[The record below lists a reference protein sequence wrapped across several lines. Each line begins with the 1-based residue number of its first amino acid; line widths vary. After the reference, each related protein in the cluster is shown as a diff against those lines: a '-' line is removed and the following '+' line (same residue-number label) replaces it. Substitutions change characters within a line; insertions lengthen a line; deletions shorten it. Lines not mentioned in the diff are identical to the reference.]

1 MGNTPS
7 HNTIKKTNDNTFLEV
22 VDVDENEKLKNE
34 YNRLKENFEMLNNE
48 LYSSKLE
55 VKNLN
60 KELDNSKNENIKLV
74 EELKNTNYLNE
85 VLEIKTKS
93 QINEN
98 NKLKERYDSLEYVK
112 LDIEEKYLDLLDNND
127 TVDYLKEENL
137 KLEEDLKKQIIKYND
152 EKNMNRILGESLENM
167 TKQYT
172 KYKQLYTQNCIET
185 NTLKSS
191 NQQYKKEYDT
201 ILKKN
206 EKLLDTVSNSLKN
219 TLFKKQLYDCIANIC
234 EIEPFVY
241 NDIIEKIIKIVI
253 NKIILEKNKID

>member
-7 HNTIKKTNDNTFLEV
+7 HNTIEKTNDNTFLEV

-60 KELDNSKNENIKLV
+60 NELDNSKNENIKLV

-127 TVDYLKEENL
+127 TIDYLKEENV
-137 KLEEDLKKQIIKYND
+137 KLEEDLKKQII
-152 EKNMNRILGESLENM
+152 
-167 TKQYT
+167 
-172 KYKQLYTQNCIET
+172 
-185 NTLKSS
+185 
-191 NQQYKKEYDT
+191 
-201 ILKKN
+201 
-206 EKLLDTVSNSLKN
+206 
-219 TLFKKQLYDCIANIC
+219 
-234 EIEPFVY
+234 
-241 NDIIEKIIKIVI
+241 
-253 NKIILEKNKID
+253 